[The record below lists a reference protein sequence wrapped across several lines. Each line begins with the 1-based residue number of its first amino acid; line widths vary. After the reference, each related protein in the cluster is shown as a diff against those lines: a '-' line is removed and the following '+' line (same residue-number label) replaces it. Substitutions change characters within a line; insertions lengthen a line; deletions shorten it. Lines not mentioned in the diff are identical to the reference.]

1 MNLIKKIIDK
11 LSAPRVEYEPLI
23 EVRIF
28 KSALLNNLSE
38 FKKQYPKLDFVP
50 VLKSNAYGHGL
61 VEVAKILDDQGAP
74 FFMVDSF
81 FEALVLRRAGIKT
94 KILILGYNRA
104 EQILGNKLKNVSFGI
119 IDFSQLQNLIHKVET
134 PQTFHLKID
143 TGMHRQ
149 GVLIEQV
156 EQAIKLIKSN
166 PNFILEGVCSHF
178 ADADGESKEFTQKQI
193 SEWNKVVKIF
203 KKGFPAVGRHSE
215 GVHPTEES
223 QIKKEV
229 LHPSDAFRVQD
240 DATSIKYFHTS
251 NTAGAFYTSQADVN
265 VGRLGIGLYGINTSA
280 FQKLNLQSALE
291 MVSIISSIKKIEA
304 GEKVGYGITFE
315 SISPMTVATVPV
327 GYTEGMDRRL
337 SSKGFYKIGNSFC
350 PVIGRVSMNMSSID
364 VTAIKELN
372 LEQEVVVISSNK
384 LDKNSVENIAKICEC
399 IPYEVL
405 VKIPSSLKRIVI

>member
-1 MNLIKKIIDK
+1 M
-11 LSAPRVEYEPLI
+11 EYKPLI

-28 KSALLNNLSE
+28 KSALLNNLRE
-38 FKKQYPKLDFVP
+38 YKKQYPKLEFVP

-61 VEVAKILDDQGAP
+61 VEVAKILDDQGLS

-104 EQILGNKLKNVSFGI
+104 EQILGDKLKNVSFGI
-119 IDFSQLQNLIHKVET
+119 IDFSQLQNIISHLKA
-134 PQTFHLKID
+134 PQTFQLKVD

-156 EQAIKLIKSN
+156 EQVIKLIKSN

-203 KKGFPAVGRHSE
+203 KKEFPAVGRHSE
-215 GVHPTEES
+215 AVAFTTEES
-223 QIKKEV
+223 QIKKEI
-229 LHPSDAFRVQD
+229 LHPSDALRVQD

-265 VGRLGIGLYGINTSA
+265 VGRLGIGLYGINTSP
-280 FQKLNLQSALE
+280 FSKLNLQPVLE

-350 PVIGRVSMNMSSID
+350 PVIGRMSMNMSSID